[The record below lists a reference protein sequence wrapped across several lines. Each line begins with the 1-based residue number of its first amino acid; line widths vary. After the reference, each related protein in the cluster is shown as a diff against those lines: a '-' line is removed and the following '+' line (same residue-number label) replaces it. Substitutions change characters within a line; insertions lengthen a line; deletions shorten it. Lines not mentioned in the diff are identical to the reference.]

1 MAGVTIRHRAAITLR
16 GTTNRRRAT
25 TRLRATTN
33 MAHAIT
39 RHRERRTG
47 LIHTGAAGTAAIGA
61 DGTTTVVAVADVT
74 VGMII
79 GVGAMMDGA
88 IIGNGLAAK
97 SGA

>member
-1 MAGVTIRHRAAITLR
+1 
-16 GTTNRRRAT
+16 
-25 TRLRATTN
+25 

-47 LIHTGAAGTAAIGA
+47 LTLTGAAGTAVIGA
-61 DGTTTVVAVADVT
+61 AGTTTVVAGADVT

-79 GVGAMMDGA
+79 GDGVMMDGA